1 MEKRI
6 NPFVLILVGLVLGI
20 GLTLWGQ
27 SLLSAKGEVK
37 EAKQAVTG
45 TAQAVVNANKEE
57 VKLATSL
64 ENIAQNGGKIRD
76 ALDDRLNTPFEL
88 KSAANANTK
97 TVPKSAGN
105 GAASVN
111 AVECPLAT
119 IDGNSYMPFDVG
131 AVRLLNAARAGTPI
145 DSVTVSDAES
155 KAPAFITIRVFVR
168 NDTEIAKMYNELA
181 ERHNSLVDQVA
192 AYQHRQRLRLGIKE

>member
-1 MEKRI
+1 MKERI
-6 NPFVLILVGLVLGI
+6 NPLILLLVGVVLGI

-27 SLLSAKGEVK
+27 SILSAKSEVK
-37 EAKQAVTG
+37 EAKAAVVGTG
-45 TAQAVVNANKEE
+45 QAVVNANKEE

-64 ENIAQNGGKIRD
+64 DDIAKNGGRIRD

-88 KSAANANTK
+88 KSASNGNIKSTK
-97 TVPKSAGN
+97 PASN
-105 GAASVN
+105 GSASVD
-111 AVECPLAT
+111 AVECPPAT

-131 AVRLLNAARAGTPI
+131 AVRLLNAARTGTPI

-155 KAPAFITIRVFVR
+155 AAPAFIRIRVYVR
-168 NDTEIAKMYNELA
+168 NDTEIAKMYNDLA
-181 ERHNSLVDQVA
+181 ARHNSLVDQVA